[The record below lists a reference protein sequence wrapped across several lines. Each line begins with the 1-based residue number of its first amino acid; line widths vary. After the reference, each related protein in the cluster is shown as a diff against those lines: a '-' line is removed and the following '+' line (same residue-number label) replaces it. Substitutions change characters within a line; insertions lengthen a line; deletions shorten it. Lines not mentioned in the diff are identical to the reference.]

1 MEERMRYF
9 INIILLFFLIFFRSF
24 LQAAPGDVRIELG
37 RNSIAQNQVY
47 TIKIILENE
56 NFKSY
61 SDFPEIPGF
70 QKRGTSSSTNTT
82 IVNGKMSVST
92 SITQNYFPTKQGT
105 FSLAPFKMT
114 INGKTVGS
122 KGTKITVGPPVQNQ
136 RRRDPF
142 AWDPFDDFFKQGR
155 SNIEYVDVEAD
166 AFFAVTTDKK
176 EVYRGEGFNLTVSF
190 FVAEKNKAQM
200 RFPGDIGNQLN
211 EIIKEIKPANVWE
224 ENFGISEIIR
234 KPVKLNGKNYDQ
246 YILFQSSYFP
256 LNEKDIVIPPTQLR
270 VIKYKEAKTRSFFGS
285 PRQEDEA
292 VFKSKKRRIHVKPLP
307 EHPLKE
313 LVSVGNYKLEE
324 DLKGSNL
331 KTGNSFEYTFKI
343 LGQGNIAGI
352 NDLQAPQDENFDFYS
367 PSVAQNI
374 QRANNSVGGS
384 KSFNFYAIPK
394 EPGAYDLGDY
404 FSWIFFNPKTEK
416 YDTLISDIK
425 IEVTGES
432 QKNSYI
438 LSNDMGTFY
447 DLIEFQNNKLQARE
461 ESIVPKIIYLSLLSL
476 SLLVS
481 IYVYIKK

>member
-1 MEERMRYF
+1 MVF
-9 INIILLFFLIFFRSF
+9 AANII
-24 LQAAPGDVRIELG
+24 QAAPGDFRIELG

-47 TIKIILENE
+47 TIKLVLENE

-82 IVNGKMSVST
+82 IVNGKMSVTT
-92 SITQNYFPTKQGT
+92 SITQNYYPTQQGT
-105 FSLAPFKMT
+105 FTLSPFNMQV
-114 INGKTVGS
+114 NGKTAS
-122 KGTKITVGPPVQNQ
+122 SNGTKITVGPPVQNQ

-142 AWDPFDDFFKQGR
+142 AWDPFDDFFDQGR
-155 SNIEYVDVEAD
+155 SNIEYVDVKAD
-166 AFFAVTTDKK
+166 AFFAITTDKT
-176 EVYRGEGFNLTVSF
+176 EVYRGEGFNLTVAF
-190 FVAEKNKAQM
+190 YVAQNNKAQM
-200 RFPGDIGNQLN
+200 RFPGDIGNQLS

-234 KPVKLNGKNYDQ
+234 KPVSLNGKNYDQ

-256 LNEKDIVIPPTQLR
+256 LNEKDIVIPPSKLR

-285 PRQEDEA
+285 PRQEDDAIFE
-292 VFKSKKRRIHVKPLP
+292 SKKKRIRVKPLP

-313 LVSVGNYKLEE
+313 MVSVGNYKLQE
-324 DLKGSNL
+324 NL
-331 KTGNSFEYTFKI
+331 NGNNLTTGNSFDYTFKI
-343 LGQGNIAGI
+343 QGQGNIAGI

-367 PSVAQNI
+367 PAVAQNI
-374 QRANNSVGGS
+374 QRANNRVGGS
-384 KSFNFYAIPK
+384 KSFTFYAIPK
-394 EPGAYDLGDY
+394 EPGKYDLGEY
-404 FSWIFFNPKTEK
+404 FSWIFFNPKTAK
-416 YDTLISDIK
+416 YDTLRSDIK

-438 LSNDMGTFY
+438 LSNDMGSFY
-447 DLIEFQNNKLQARE
+447 DLIEFQDNRLKPRE
-461 ESIVPKIIYLSLLSL
+461 ESILPKIIYLSLLSL